1 MMKPLLFSW
10 TCIHAEVNCFLRA
23 GKKNAL
29 RINCKNMKWSNHRFL
44 TFVIW
49 INDHGRET
57 DWKLSC
63 YVVQAEGHSGR
74 WNENISRNIWQIK
87 QFQLGLQEN
96 KEIHARLMREAF
108 KITWNPDGFSNNPST
123 QNVMNLRAVGS
134 LQRFKLLISLLFF
147 PKDLFY
153 LSIQKL
159 KQLRGSQ
166 ILARVYRYS

>member
-1 MMKPLLFSW
+1 
-10 TCIHAEVNCFLRA
+10 
-23 GKKNAL
+23 
-29 RINCKNMKWSNHRFL
+29 
-44 TFVIW
+44 
-49 INDHGRET
+49 
-57 DWKLSC
+57 
-63 YVVQAEGHSGR
+63 
-74 WNENISRNIWQIK
+74 
-87 QFQLGLQEN
+87 
-96 KEIHARLMREAF
+96 MREAF

-123 QNVMNLRAVGS
+123 QNVMILRAVGS